1 MSKKGYW
8 IGHVDVTDPE
18 RYKDYIAAN
27 AVPLGKYGARFLAR
41 NGECEVPEG
50 SLKGR
55 RHVVIEFDSY
65 EKAKACYDSPEY
77 RAAIEIRREAST
89 GDLVIIE
96 GYEG

>member
-1 MSKKGYW
+1 MAKKGYW
-8 IGHVDVTDPE
+8 IGHVDVTDAE

-27 AVPLGKYGARFLAR
+27 AVAFGKYGARFLVR
-41 NGECEVPEG
+41 NGSCEVPEG
-50 SLKGR
+50 NLKGR

-65 EKAKACYDSPEY
+65 EAAKACYDSTEY
-77 RAAIEIRREAST
+77 QAAIKVRQEASI

>member
-1 MSKKGYW
+1 MAKKGYW
-8 IGHVDVTDPE
+8 IGHIDVTDPE
-18 RYKDYIAAN
+18 RYKNYIAAN
-27 AVPLGKYGARFLAR
+27 AVAFGKYGARFLVR
-41 NGECEVPEG
+41 NGACEVPEG

-65 EKAKACYDSPEY
+65 DTAKACYDSSEY
-77 RAAIEIRREAST
+77 QAAMKIRSEAST